1 MHKSSGF
8 LQYHQEFAKVR
19 QGANKKEHLKNQL
32 RVKLPN
38 KTANSEKDVF
48 CAKNQE
54 ANYNSRFVDLK

>member
-19 QGANKKEHLKNQL
+19 QGPNKKEHLKNQL

-38 KTANSEKDVF
+38 KTANSENMYFVQK
-48 CAKNQE
+48 
-54 ANYNSRFVDLK
+54 SRSKL

>member
-38 KTANSEKDVF
+38 KTANSKNEVF
-48 CAKNQE
+48 CAKNQAE
-54 ANYNSRFVDLK
+54 NYHPKFEDLT